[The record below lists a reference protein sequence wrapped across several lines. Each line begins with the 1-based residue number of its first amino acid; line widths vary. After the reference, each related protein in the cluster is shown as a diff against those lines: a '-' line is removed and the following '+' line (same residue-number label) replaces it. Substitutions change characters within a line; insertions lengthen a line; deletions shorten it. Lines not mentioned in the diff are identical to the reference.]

1 MLYAVKLYR
10 MKNRI
15 YSFNFSL
22 ILELY
27 GIFTSFS
34 TGSDS
39 LCNRRN
45 ILTPADRKWQPIQQ
59 TLRPPEFLPKNRR

>member
-22 ILELY
+22 IKNYMEYLQVFLRVA
-27 GIFTSFS
+27 T
-34 TGSDS
+34 